1 MTTPDGITIIIGSN
15 SLTPTLAPK
24 VTQKETVH
32 FKLGEG
38 VEELDL
44 YFDHPSRLVGSPN
57 PLHVGRNDDARVII
71 AEDAPKGIIHYSDR
85 PYVERPPQQANPRGG
100 QTSPRPPRGEHDVVT
115 GGLDVTTE
123 PPPPPKF

>member
-1 MTTPDGITIIIGSN
+1 MTTPNSITIIIGST
-15 SLTPTLAPK
+15 SLTPTLAPQ
-24 VTQKETVH
+24 VTQGETVH

-44 YFDHPSRLVGSPN
+44 YFDHPSSLVGSPN
-57 PLHVGRNDDARVII
+57 PLHVGRTDGASVVI
-71 AEDAPKGIIHYSDR
+71 AADAPKGIINYGDR
-85 PYVERPPQQANPRGG
+85 PYGERPPEQANPKSPPKGG
-100 QTSPRPPRGEHDVVT
+100 GDVVT